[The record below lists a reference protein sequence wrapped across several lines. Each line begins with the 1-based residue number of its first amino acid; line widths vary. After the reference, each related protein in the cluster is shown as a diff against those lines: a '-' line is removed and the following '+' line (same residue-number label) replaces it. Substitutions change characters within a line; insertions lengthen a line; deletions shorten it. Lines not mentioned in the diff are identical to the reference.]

1 MALSLHKSC
10 PENAQSQV
18 TAGWERG
25 EPCRQGTRFF
35 FFFLKGGIKSKK
47 DRRRG
52 RRGLGGKEKNQK
64 SYVAPCPHHNLC
76 IHTHWLDNIVFI
88 CVLVRT
94 GPYELVNDRQ
104 QQKTLM
110 VYLKNCKFT
119 FTSYVI

>member
-1 MALSLHKSC
+1 MEKRKTRRATWLRVLITTCVYTHK
-10 PENAQSQV
+10 Q
-18 TAGWERG
+18 R
-25 EPCRQGTRFF
+25 
-35 FFFLKGGIKSKK
+35 
-47 DRRRG
+47 
-52 RRGLGGKEKNQK
+52 
-64 SYVAPCPHHNLC
+64 NLC

-110 VYLKNCKFT
+110 IYLKNCKFT